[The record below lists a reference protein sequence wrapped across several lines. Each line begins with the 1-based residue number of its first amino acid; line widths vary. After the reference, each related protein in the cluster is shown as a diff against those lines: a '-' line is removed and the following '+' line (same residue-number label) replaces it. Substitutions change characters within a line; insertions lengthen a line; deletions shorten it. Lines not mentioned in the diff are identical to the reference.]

1 MDNNTDLL
9 VGRKAI
15 MEYLDAIMSL
25 MDSIFLGVYW
35 LHRVGNTFHFN
46 SFFGSSFVFKDTA
59 NLQIGRFVYGSL
71 LYSSIIQIKPY

>member
-9 VGRKAI
+9 VGRKTI

-25 MDSIFLGVYW
+25 MDSLFLGVYW
-35 LHRVGNTFHFN
+35 LQRVDNTFHFN
-46 SFFGSSFVFKDTA
+46 TFFGNSFVSKGAA
-59 NLQIGRFVYGSL
+59 NLQIGGFVYGSL